1 MGARQ
6 RLNSFYLLS
15 SLIAAGVVGQIY
27 QSWQA
32 FFLIGAIGIGLM
44 IYGSN
49 IRFGPVRQIRR
60 LRQYRRRR

>member
-15 SLIAAGVVGQIY
+15 SLIAAAVVGQIY

-32 FFLIGAIGIGLM
+32 FFLIGVIGIGLL

>member
-6 RLNSFYLLS
+6 RLNSFYLVS

-32 FFLIGAIGIGLM
+32 FFLIGVTGIGLM

-49 IRFGPVRQIRR
+49 IRFGPTRQIRR
-60 LRQYRRRR
+60 LRQFRRRR